1 MLEYRLGNLRFEWD
15 DAKAAS
21 NEVKHGVTFME
32 AATAFLDNYA
42 ERMPD
47 PKHSLNEERFLLL
60 AESVGHRILVVAH
73 TSRGLGLRIISARPA
88 KWKER
93 RRYEDA
99 RDRRR

>member
-1 MLEYRLGNLRFEWD
+1 MIDYPLGNLQFEWD
-15 DAKAAS
+15 DTKAAS

-32 AATAFLDNYA
+32 AATSFLDKYA

-47 PKHSLNEERFLLL
+47 PKHSENEERFLLL
-60 AESVGHRILVVAH
+60 AESVGQRILVVAH
-73 TSRGLGLRIISARPA
+73 TSRGLSLRIISARPA

-99 RDRRR
+99 RDGRR